1 MDEICVLNLHGS
13 FMQQVI
19 TFTFFFFWSIVSH
32 TNDISMMDVLKEYW
46 CVFESNGVSLEKLG
60 SWKPNGCTEN
70 NSDGHDF
77 GCE

>member
-1 MDEICVLNLHGS
+1 
-13 FMQQVI
+13 
-19 TFTFFFFWSIVSH
+19 
-32 TNDISMMDVLKEYW
+32 MMDVLKEYW

>member
-1 MDEICVLNLHGS
+1 
-13 FMQQVI
+13 
-19 TFTFFFFWSIVSH
+19 
-32 TNDISMMDVLKEYW
+32 MMDVLKEYW

-77 GCE
+77 GCEWAQVTNERRRAKHHGIGTGTTY